1 MNPSV
6 KTTHVIPSQLPPVRV
21 AGKVGKLSTLL
32 VCRFCM
38 STIGGYSTP
47 AERLRLEAKHLCPE
61 KMALGKPAASL
72 PFN

>member
-6 KTTHVIPSQLPPVRV
+6 KTTHVIPNQLPPVR
-21 AGKVGKLSTLL
+21 AGKLATLL

-38 STIGGYSTP
+38 STLGAYSTT
-47 AERLRLEAKHLCPE
+47 AEKLRIEKKHVCPE
-61 KMALGKPAASL
+61 QLALGKPAASV